1 MAGFYKPLALR
12 IYISL
17 TRIYYPLAALL
28 RIYITMAGISN
39 LW

>member
-1 MAGFYKPLALR
+1 MAIFYKPLALR

-17 TRIYYPLAALL
+17 ARIYNPLAALL
-28 RIYITMAGISN
+28 KIYITMAEISN